1 MNQRSLED
9 LEPGPDIRSLIVRVL
24 LGCLLHLSKLK
35 ANFERFQIFYKKGWV
50 HLVLVQ
56 GEVGAG
62 EEEEEV
68 GEGAEEVFPL
78 VEEEEE
84 HQEDVEVGVVEGEE
98 EEAWEAER
106 KLLWSHTDMKECLLL
121 EERRMHW

>member
-68 GEGAEEVFPL
+68 GEGAEVGFPL

-106 KLLWSHTDMKECLLL
+106 KL
-121 EERRMHW
+121 